1 MVRVCRIVPCKNN
14 CIAVIVFIDDN
25 TYAIASATQYS
36 TSSTPGVLII
46 NISNPES
53 PSLVTYVT
61 NDQNFAGLYDPRRIA
76 VTTIGEFTY
85 ALVPSSDPHG
95 VVIMNITNPEN
106 PTLVIAIKDKESG
119 GDYDILQGVEDIAII
134 NTDGLVYALVTADDD
149 NNNGND
155 NDNDNGIQIINIT
168 DISNPIPVSSIVDN
182 GEDSS
187 SPYTALDSPRGIDTI
202 SIGES
207 IYALV
212 ASYIDDGVQIINI
225 TNPENPSS
233 ASAYAGNGLI
243 QGAYDVSTITIGESI
258 YALST
263 AYDVDAVVLFD
274 ITNPAHPQFVHRL
287 NEYGSS
293 TAGLYH
299 DLDIPEYITMVTLN
313 TSTYALVSSL
323 SGGIQVINLA
333 SPDVSVFSNNT
344 NNASYAKTGDRLS
357 ITLMATDII
366 SSGSATILGLD
377 ADVSHVGENFTA
389 SVIVPSTIQEE
400 YANFTVTLENNY
412 GDTIILAR
420 DNSAYSNQ
428 FLDNVFVDNI
438 APRISLD
445 GSYQYYLVQNRSINT
460 IPTVTVTDGDPKYP
474 KDLEDRYTITTSND
488 LNTSKIGST
497 AIFTYTAEP
506 DGAGNPGPSV
516 TRNVTIV
523 GYSQIDVTSL
533 TVSSDNSVNSSYAKA
548 GDNVTIT
555 IETDGIIETIT
566 GNILGDGNFMK
577 SISSSLSTSTLTL
590 TKTIT
595 QSDTNGNLTF
605 NIFATN
611 SSNYAARAT
620 HEDLTT
626 SNIIID
632 TISPT
637 ITLKGI
643 NNTVSVLNRTYT
655 DQNATA
661 YDLSYGSKNVPP
673 TGTVDIGTEGNN
685 TLTYS
690 APSDLAG
697 NEGQNITRNVIVLDL
712 PPISLVESFSVS
724 PAGTIVNSTT
734 IDNPDHV
741 ATFQIGTATY
751 AGISSD
757 KGITIINIT
766 DIGSPTH
773 VSRYNGKPIDS
784 QGLVSP
790 IFTAFVSIDGS
801 TYAYCIVDSW

>member
-1 MVRVCRIVPCKNN
+1 
-14 CIAVIVFIDDN
+14 
-25 TYAIASATQYS
+25 
-36 TSSTPGVLII
+36 
-46 NISNPES
+46 
-53 PSLVTYVT
+53 
-61 NDQNFAGLYDPRRIA
+61 
-76 VTTIGEFTY
+76 
-85 ALVPSSDPHG
+85 
-95 VVIMNITNPEN
+95 MNITNPEN

-438 APRISLD
+438 APTISLD

-712 PPISLVESFSVS
+712 PPISLVESFMCL
-724 PAGTIVNSTT
+724 TCWNYCNSTT

-751 AGISSD
+751 AGISSI
-757 KGITIINIT
+757 KALQYKHYRHWITGIMGN
-766 DIGSPTH
+766 H
-773 VSRYNGKPIDS
+773 VSRYNGLFPSVYIYS
-784 QGLVSP
+784 SSRRYVFATIREIIGFCVYMYVLH
-790 IFTAFVSIDGS
+790 IL
-801 TYAYCIVDSW
+801 YC

>member
-1 MVRVCRIVPCKNN
+1 M
-14 CIAVIVFIDDN
+14 
-25 TYAIASATQYS
+25 
-36 TSSTPGVLII
+36 II

-61 NDQNFAGLYDPRRIA
+61 NDQNFTGLSEPRRIA
-76 VTTIGEFTY
+76 VTTMGEFTY
-85 ALVPSSDPHG
+85 ALVPSAISNG
-95 VVIMNITNPEN
+95 VQIINITNPAT
-106 PTLVIAIKDKESG
+106 PTPVIAIKDKESG
-119 GDYDILQGVEDIAII
+119 GDYDILKGVEDIAII
-134 NTDGLVYALVTADDD
+134 NTDGLVYALVTARDDD
-149 NNNGND
+149 GV
-155 NDNDNGIQIINIT
+155 QIIDIT
-168 DISNPIPVSSIVDN
+168 NISNPIPVSSIVDN
-182 GEDSS
+182 NKNSS
-187 SPYTALDSPRGIDTI
+187 SPYTALNDPRGIDTI

-233 ASAYAGNGLI
+233 ASAYAGNELI
-243 QGAYDVSTITIGESI
+243 QGSYDVSTITIGESI

-263 AYDVDAVVLFD
+263 AHEGDSILLFD

-287 NEYGSS
+287 NEYGTS
-293 TAGLYH
+293 TAGMYH
-299 DLDIPEYITMVTLN
+299 DLDSPQYITMVTLN
-313 TSTYALVSSL
+313 TSTYALVSSFY
-323 SGGIQVINLA
+323 GGIQVINLA
-333 SPDVSVFSNNT
+333 SPDVSVFSNNI
-344 NNASYAKTGDRLS
+344 NNNPISYAKTGDSLS

-438 APRISLD
+438 APTISLD

-506 DGAGNPGPSV
+506 DGVGNPGPSV

-697 NEGQNITRNVIVLDL
+697 NEGRWHLILIMVFK
-712 PPISLVESFSVS
+712 S
-724 PAGTIVNSTT
+724 
-734 IDNPDHV
+734 
-741 ATFQIGTATY
+741 
-751 AGISSD
+751 
-757 KGITIINIT
+757 
-766 DIGSPTH
+766 
-773 VSRYNGKPIDS
+773 
-784 QGLVSP
+784 
-790 IFTAFVSIDGS
+790 
-801 TYAYCIVDSW
+801 

>member
-1 MVRVCRIVPCKNN
+1 MKAQLCWRIIPSLQPALNIASSSSDNFARAGQSITVSLVTDGSELGNFTGNIFGKQFTSTPNGGSVDFTVVATPDDPYENATFLITLTNASGNN
-14 CIAVIVFIDDN
+14 ITLTNAHITDGSYVTVDTVSPTITLHDPDDVTAFTGSTAYVDPGATAYDASYGNKTISGTGTVDTLTSGTYPLEYKAPDDDAGNTGQIVIRTVTVMPKPFEFIRSLGVYEGPSLNHTTVNDATFNGVQAMASIQINDSTYVMAATNRYTDEGISIPAVHIFDITDIDSPRLVNKTVFYNNNGTPFLINHITISTIDDN

-377 ADVSHVGENFTA
+377 ADVSHVGENF
-389 SVIVPSTIQEE
+389 
-400 YANFTVTLENNY
+400 
-412 GDTIILAR
+412 R
-420 DNSAYSNQ
+420 
-428 FLDNVFVDNI
+428 
-438 APRISLD
+438 
-445 GSYQYYLVQNRSINT
+445 
-460 IPTVTVTDGDPKYP
+460 
-474 KDLEDRYTITTSND
+474 
-488 LNTSKIGST
+488 
-497 AIFTYTAEP
+497 
-506 DGAGNPGPSV
+506 
-516 TRNVTIV
+516 
-523 GYSQIDVTSL
+523 
-533 TVSSDNSVNSSYAKA
+533 
-548 GDNVTIT
+548 
-555 IETDGIIETIT
+555 
-566 GNILGDGNFMK
+566 
-577 SISSSLSTSTLTL
+577 
-590 TKTIT
+590 
-595 QSDTNGNLTF
+595 
-605 NIFATN
+605 
-611 SSNYAARAT
+611 
-620 HEDLTT
+620 
-626 SNIIID
+626 
-632 TISPT
+632 
-637 ITLKGI
+637 
-643 NNTVSVLNRTYT
+643 
-655 DQNATA
+655 
-661 YDLSYGSKNVPP
+661 
-673 TGTVDIGTEGNN
+673 
-685 TLTYS
+685 
-690 APSDLAG
+690 
-697 NEGQNITRNVIVLDL
+697 
-712 PPISLVESFSVS
+712 
-724 PAGTIVNSTT
+724 
-734 IDNPDHV
+734 
-741 ATFQIGTATY
+741 
-751 AGISSD
+751 
-757 KGITIINIT
+757 
-766 DIGSPTH
+766 
-773 VSRYNGKPIDS
+773 
-784 QGLVSP
+784 
-790 IFTAFVSIDGS
+790 
-801 TYAYCIVDSW
+801 

>member
-1 MVRVCRIVPCKNN
+1 
-14 CIAVIVFIDDN
+14 
-25 TYAIASATQYS
+25 
-36 TSSTPGVLII
+36 
-46 NISNPES
+46 
-53 PSLVTYVT
+53 
-61 NDQNFAGLYDPRRIA
+61 
-76 VTTIGEFTY
+76 
-85 ALVPSSDPHG
+85 
-95 VVIMNITNPEN
+95 MNITNPEN

-712 PPISLVESFSVS
+712 PPISL
-724 PAGTIVNSTT
+724 
-734 IDNPDHV
+734 
-741 ATFQIGTATY
+741 TY
-751 AGISSD
+751 AGICRKNVKCQVAVCITLSD
-757 KGITIINIT
+757 GFCE
-766 DIGSPTH
+766 S
-773 VSRYNGKPIDS
+773 
-784 QGLVSP
+784 
-790 IFTAFVSIDGS
+790 
-801 TYAYCIVDSW
+801 